1 MRKYNLSLKNKALIG
16 IISILLPV
24 TITFLI
30 IYNQNRT
37 YLKQRILDMLT
48 VIAEAYEGQVYQ
60 FLEKAKIRAQDFASD
75 GFIRTHLQK
84 AIHGN
89 TSAINK
95 LNKHLVKNKLS
106 LDKTINTINIL
117 SLEGRVA
124 ASTNKA
130 EMGRDLSKDACFEE
144 GKNAVAIVENR
155 AGHRGLPEITIST
168 PILTK
173 ETGRPV
179 GVIVN
184 YILISE
190 LNKLL
195 TGEYVK
201 EFGAI
206 SWGKGKGAWKTLEMY
221 LVNRDKLM
229 ITKSIFVEDAVLKQI
244 VNTLPVNLCLT
255 SGEEMAGFYKDYRGV
270 EVVGA
275 SMYIPSMKWVLLVEI
290 DKSEVLSPIKHV
302 LISALITAAVVIVM
316 IVLLFAAF
324 IKKMVMP
331 LRKISD
337 AAKKIAS
344 GNFDVVVPVQ
354 THDEI
359 GVLCESFNHMTNH
372 INARTTALTRS
383 EARLAEAQRI
393 AQIGNWEWAVIKNE
407 VSWSYEAYRIF
418 GLTQESFVSPF
429 ETFLNH
435 VHPDDREFAK
445 KSFDDALYHKKPLDI
460 DHRII
465 LKDASVRTVH
475 ERAVV
480 ISDNKGRVV
489 QMAGTV
495 QDITERRRSEE
506 EVVLLKTLILS
517 ISESKDLHDAL
528 VVALEKV
535 CGATGWVYGEA
546 WTPDPEGKCLV
557 RDHAFFSRVDTLEK
571 FSELSGNFTFA
582 YGVGLPGRAWSIKK
596 PVWVQDVTIDSN
608 YLRAAIAKEA
618 GLKAGVAFPVS
629 SDTEIVAVLVFY
641 MLKTLERDER
651 LVGFISSVAVQLGEV
666 IKRKIA
672 EKAVM
677 ERSRLATL
685 DADV

>member
-1 MRKYNLSLKNKALIG
+1 MKKFTLSLKEKAFIG
-16 IISILLPV
+16 IVATLVPILV
-24 TITFLI
+24 TFVLI
-30 IYNQNRT
+30 YSKNRV
-37 YLKQRILDMLT
+37 YLKNRVLDTLT

-60 FLEKAKIRAQDFASD
+60 FMEKTKIRAQDFASD

-84 AIHGN
+84 AIYGN

-244 VNTLPVNLCLT
+244 VDTLPVNSCLT
-255 SGEEMAGFYKDYRGV
+255 SSEEMAGFYKDYRGV

-372 INARTTALTRS
+372 INARTTALAES
-383 EARLAEAQRI
+383 EARLAEAQQI
-393 AQIGNWEWAVIKNE
+393 AHIGSWEWDIVGNE
-407 VSWSYEAYRIF
+407 LYWSDEIYRIF
-418 GLTQESFVSPF
+418 DLLPQEFGATY
-429 ETFLNH
+429 EAFLNC
-435 VHPDDREFAK
+435 VYPDDREFVKKTVNEALNDK
-445 KSFDDALYHKKPLDI
+445 KSYNI
-460 DHRII
+460 DHRIL
-465 LKDASVRTVH
+465 LKDTTIRIVH
-475 ERAVV
+475 EKAMVV
-480 ISDNKGRVV
+480 SDNKGRAV
-489 QMAGTV
+489 QMVGTV
-495 QDITERRRSEE
+495 QDITERKRAEE
-506 EVVLLKTLILS
+506 EVVLLENI
-517 ISESKDLHDAL
+517 DLVNH
-528 VVALEKV
+528 
-535 CGATGWVYGEA
+535 
-546 WTPDPEGKCLV
+546 
-557 RDHAFFSRVDTLEK
+557 RV
-571 FSELSGNFTFA
+571 
-582 YGVGLPGRAWSIKK
+582 
-596 PVWVQDVTIDSN
+596 
-608 YLRAAIAKEA
+608 
-618 GLKAGVAFPVS
+618 
-629 SDTEIVAVLVFY
+629 
-641 MLKTLERDER
+641 
-651 LVGFISSVAVQLGEV
+651 
-666 IKRKIA
+666 
-672 EKAVM
+672 
-677 ERSRLATL
+677 
-685 DADV
+685 